1 MLWLAK
7 FMRRDWTA
15 CHRTHAFFRH
25 MIGKRCLQAW
35 LVVAMLC
42 IWTGVGRAQIAADA
56 RVGADSRLRVVTHSG
71 QVQEALF
78 VSESRDNLVVR
89 YECNPRCPEPAAF
102 PWANLERVELFALQ
116 GHSLQRAFFHALV
129 GGVAAA
135 ALMVGVSQLA
145 SSRRST
151 GSDYSGQLGAA
162 VATPYVVAVG
172 LGAGYLHGWAQRDG
186 WWERVWPAP
195 ETAK

>member
-1 MLWLAK
+1 VWL
-7 FMRRDWTA
+7 FP
-15 CHRTHAFFRH
+15 RTSDSED
-25 MIGKRCLQAW
+25 
-35 LVVAMLC
+35 V
-42 IWTGVGRAQIAADA
+42 IAARERRNGD
-56 RVGADSRLRVVTHSG
+56 R
-71 QVQEALF
+71 
-78 VSESRDNLVVR
+78 
-89 YECNPRCPEPAAF
+89 EP
-102 PWANLERVELFALQ
+102 Q
-116 GHSLQRAFFHALV
+116 STLQRAFFHALV

-135 ALMVGVSQLA
+135 ALVVGVSQLA

-162 VATPYVVAVG
+162 VAAPYVVAVG